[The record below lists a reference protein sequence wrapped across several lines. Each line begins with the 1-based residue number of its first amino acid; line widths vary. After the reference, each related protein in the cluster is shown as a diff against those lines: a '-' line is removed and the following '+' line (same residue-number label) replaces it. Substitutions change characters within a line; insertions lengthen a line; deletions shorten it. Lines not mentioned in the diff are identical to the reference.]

1 MLSDKTRE
9 FKGDRNMEKVTAVR
23 ESDTLDRLWEHGTA
37 VLRGTLYF
45 LCGFILSGAGLFSFR
60 VPLGAGLVAA
70 TSGASRLLAF
80 AGAMLGSILR
90 LDSAELVAAA
100 ASLTA
105 TFAVSAVLERVD
117 IKRKKRSVLAVAAG
131 ILSFAGGAAAMFTE
145 QADIKQLVLRLC
157 AAAVCGSSVI
167 FFGGTND
174 CIVKRRNI
182 YMLDNYSL
190 ICLTVSLCALLLGAS
205 EVSVMGFRPARLFGC
220 FVVVVASFLFAQ
232 SGGCISGAAIG
243 ACVAVSGTGPAL
255 ALCYGL
261 CGLAAGIFS
270 KYGQL
275 VCALAFSLTAGAAA
289 LLDGTAEGIAV
300 FAEAAA
306 ACVVFCAVPG
316 KRLRRIR
323 RNILE
328 PRSAKLTGE
337 FSGARDRLLE
347 ASKAIGSVSE
357 CITSVSKGI
366 EALAPASDVLV
377 CMRVRERVCS
387 SCKLR
392 DSFCPESGE
401 FAAVLDKLAHGESVS
416 EADFSVNFNSKCP
429 SVPRL
434 ADSFNR
440 VYGSRSA
447 VNLLQADSARSREL
461 ACGQFERMSELL
473 GEMAHELEDGAM
485 ELYGKERAA
494 ARVLEDNGF
503 TVVSASCIRPV
514 SGALRLSCTVVSVP
528 AGISLSR
535 LTAEISREL
544 EAEFMPP
551 KLRETPAGTELL
563 FLRKEIFKIRLG
575 SARASCG
582 NQKLCGDY
590 FEFFRT
596 ETKAYILLSDGMGT
610 GGRAAIDSAM
620 TVELFSRLIR
630 AGISLNTALGITN
643 SALSVKSED
652 ESLSTLDAAEIDL
665 FDGSVR
671 VLKAGAAPSFYTS
684 HGRVRS
690 IETPSTPLGI
700 LSKAEFSRY
709 ELKLRGGDTLVMV
722 SDGILGGGSDW
733 IEDEVRAFGGNG
745 SANDLAELILNSARR
760 RCGEKYDDMTVIVA
774 VAQEL

>member
-1 MLSDKTRE
+1 
-9 FKGDRNMEKVTAVR
+9 MEKVTAVK
-23 ESDTLDRLWEHGTA
+23 EAGVLDRLWERGVA
-37 VLRGTLYF
+37 VLRGALYF
-45 LCGFILSGAGLFSFR
+45 LSGFILSGAGLFSLR

-70 TSGASRLLAF
+70 TCGASRLLAF
-80 AGAMLGSILR
+80 AGAMLGCVLR
-90 LDSAELVAAA
+90 LGSAELAANC

-105 TFAVSAVLERVD
+105 TFAVAAVLERAD
-117 IKRKKRSVLAVAAG
+117 IRRKKRSVLAAATG
-131 ILSFAGGAAAMFTE
+131 ILSFAGGAAAMFAG
-145 QADIKQLVLRLC
+145 QADVWQLLLRLC
-157 AAAVCGSSVI
+157 SAALCGSSVI

-220 FVVVVASFLFAQ
+220 FVVVTASFLFAQ

-289 LLDGTAEGIAV
+289 LLDVTSEGLAV

-316 KRLRRIR
+316 KRLRRLR

-328 PRSAKLTGE
+328 PRSVRMTGE
-337 FSGARDRLLE
+337 FSGARDRLIE

-357 CITSVSKGI
+357 CINSVSEGI

-387 SCKLR
+387 SCKLQGN
-392 DSFCPESGE
+392 FCPESGE
-401 FAAVLDKLAHGESVS
+401 FAAVLDKLAHGDAVS
-416 EADFSVNFNSKCP
+416 EADFSANFISKCP

-447 VNLLQADSARSREL
+447 VNALQADSARSREL
-461 ACGQFERMSELL
+461 ACGQFDRMSRLL
-473 GEMAHELEDGAM
+473 GEMANELEDGARV
-485 ELYGKERAA
+485 LYGKERSA

-503 TVVSASCIRPV
+503 TVISASCVRPM
-514 SGALRLSCTVVSVP
+514 SGALRLSCTV
-528 AGISLSR
+528 AGIPSGTSLSR

-551 KLRETPAGTELL
+551 KLRELSAGTELL
-563 FLRKEIFKIRLG
+563 FLRKELYKIRLG

-630 AGISLNTALGITN
+630 AGISPDTALGITN

-652 ESLSTLDAAEIDL
+652 ESLSTLDVAEIDL
-665 FDGSVR
+665 FDGSAR

-684 HGRVRS
+684 GGRVRA

-700 LSKAEFSRY
+700 LSKVKFSRY
-709 ELKLRGGDTLVMV
+709 ELKLRGGDTLLLV
-722 SDGILGGGSDW
+722 SDGVLGSGSDW

-745 SANDLAELILNSARR
+745 SANDLAELILSSARR
-760 RCGEKYDDMTVIVA
+760 KCGEKYDDMTVIVA